1 MTVGTSPLF
10 YLHHFETTVD
20 DRAFRI

>member
-1 MTVGTSPLF
+1 MTVGTRPLF
-10 YLHHFETTVD
+10 YLHHFEITVD